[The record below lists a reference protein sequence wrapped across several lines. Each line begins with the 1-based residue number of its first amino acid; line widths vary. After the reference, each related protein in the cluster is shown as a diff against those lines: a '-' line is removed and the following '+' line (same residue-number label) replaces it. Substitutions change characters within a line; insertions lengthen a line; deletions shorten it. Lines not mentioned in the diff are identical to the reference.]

1 MFLKNNLSKKL
12 IGLNKIM
19 KFIIRLFSAL
29 ILTFSYIELAYSKT
43 TKIIIFGD
51 SLIAGY
57 GLVVEDNFVNQLK
70 LKTIEK
76 KINNLT
82 LFNSGV
88 SGETSTGLSNRYK
101 WVLEDN
107 YDGVIILIGANDALR
122 GIDPNLTSQNIEKI
136 LSYLNEKQIP
146 TMLIGMKA
154 PNNLGEIYVNEFNA
168 IYPKLSKKYD
178 TAYYPFFLKDVALK
192 PSLNQRDMIHP
203 NKKGVQIIVNNFFS
217 FFLEFY
223 DSLK

>member
-1 MFLKNNLSKKL
+1 
-12 IGLNKIM
+12 M

-29 ILTFSYIELAYSKT
+29 IITFSYIELAYSKT

-70 LKTIEK
+70 LKTIES
-76 KINNLT
+76 KIKDVT
-82 LFNSGV
+82 FFNSGV
-88 SGETSTGLSNRYK
+88 SGETSTGLLNRYK

-122 GIDPNLTSQNIEKI
+122 GIDPSLTTQNIEKI
-136 LSYLNEKQIP
+136 LSYLKEKQIP

-203 NKKGVQIIVNNFFS
+203 NKKGVKIIVNNFFPY
-217 FFLEFY
+217 FLEFY
-223 DSLK
+223 ESLK

>member
-1 MFLKNNLSKKL
+1 
-12 IGLNKIM
+12 M

-29 ILTFSYIELAYSKT
+29 IITFSYIELAYSKT

-70 LKTIEK
+70 LKTIEN
-76 KINNLT
+76 KINDVT

-88 SGETSTGLSNRYK
+88 SGETSTGLLNRYK

-122 GIDPNLTSQNIEKI
+122 GIDPSLTSQNIEKI
-136 LSYLNEKQIP
+136 LSHLKEKQIP

-203 NKKGVQIIVNNFFS
+203 NKKGVKIIVNNFFPY
-217 FFLEFY
+217 FLEY
-223 DSLK
+223 YESLK

>member
-1 MFLKNNLSKKL
+1 
-12 IGLNKIM
+12 M

-29 ILTFSYIELAYSKT
+29 IITFSYIELAYSKT

-70 LKTIEK
+70 LKTIEN
-76 KINNLT
+76 KINDVT

-88 SGETSTGLSNRYK
+88 SGETSTGLLNRYK

-136 LSYLNEKQIP
+136 LSYLKEKQIP

-203 NKKGVQIIVNNFFS
+203 NKKGVKIIVNNFFPY
-217 FFLEFY
+217 FLEFY
-223 DSLK
+223 ESLK

>member
-1 MFLKNNLSKKL
+1 
-12 IGLNKIM
+12 M

-29 ILTFSYIELAYSKT
+29 IITFSYIELAYSKT

-122 GIDPNLTSQNIEKI
+122 GIDPSLTSQNIEKI
-136 LSYLNEKQIP
+136 LSYLKEKQIP

-168 IYPKLSKKYD
+168 LYPKLSKKYN

-203 NKKGVQIIVNNFFS
+203 NKKGVKIIVNNFFPY
-217 FFLEFY
+217 FLEFY
-223 DSLK
+223 ESLK

>member
-1 MFLKNNLSKKL
+1 
-12 IGLNKIM
+12 M
-19 KFIIRLFSAL
+19 KFIIRLFSTL
-29 ILTFSYIELAYSKT
+29 IITFCYIELAYSKT

-70 LKTIEK
+70 LKTIEN
-76 KINNLT
+76 KINDVT

-88 SGETSTGLSNRYK
+88 SGETSTGLLNRYK
-101 WVLEDN
+101 WVLEDK

-122 GIDPNLTSQNIEKI
+122 GIDPSLTSQNIEKI
-136 LSYLNEKQIP
+136 ISYLKEKQIP

-203 NKKGVQIIVNNFFS
+203 NKKGVKIIVNNFFPY
-217 FFLEFY
+217 FLEFY
-223 DSLK
+223 ESLK

>member
-1 MFLKNNLSKKL
+1 
-12 IGLNKIM
+12 M
-19 KFIIRLFSAL
+19 KFIIRLFYIL
-29 ILTFSYIELAYSKT
+29 IITFCYIELAYSKT

-70 LKTIEK
+70 LKTIEN

-88 SGETSTGLSNRYK
+88 SGETSTGLLNRYK

-122 GIDPNLTSQNIEKI
+122 GIDPRLTSQNIEKI
-136 LSYLNEKQIP
+136 LSYLKEKQIP

-168 IYPKLSKKYD
+168 IYPKLSKKYN

-192 PSLNQRDMIHP
+192 PSLNQRQTHFLDLHEYFLIQSVFFYFH
-203 NKKGVQIIVNNFFS
+203 FS
-217 FFLEFY
+217 F
-223 DSLK
+223 

>member
-1 MFLKNNLSKKL
+1 
-12 IGLNKIM
+12 M

-29 ILTFSYIELAYSKT
+29 IITFSYIELAYSKT

-70 LKTIEK
+70 LKTIES
-76 KINNLT
+76 KIKDVT
-82 LFNSGV
+82 FFNSGV
-88 SGETSTGLSNRYK
+88 SGETSTGLLNRYK

-122 GIDPNLTSQNIEKI
+122 GIDPSLTSQNIEKI
-136 LSYLNEKQIP
+136 LSYLKEKQIP

-154 PNNLGEIYVNEFNA
+154 PNNLGEIYVNKFNA

-203 NKKGVQIIVNNFFS
+203 NKKGVKIIVNNFFPY
-217 FFLEFY
+217 FLEFY
-223 DSLK
+223 ESLK

>member
-1 MFLKNNLSKKL
+1 
-12 IGLNKIM
+12 M

-29 ILTFSYIELAYSKT
+29 IITFSYIELAYSKT

-70 LKTIEK
+70 LKTIEN

-122 GIDPNLTSQNIEKI
+122 GIDPSLTSQNIEKI
-136 LSYLNEKQIP
+136 LSYLKEKQIP

-203 NKKGVQIIVNNFFS
+203 NKKGVQIIVNNFFPY
-217 FFLEFY
+217 FLEFY
-223 DSLK
+223 ESLK

>member
-1 MFLKNNLSKKL
+1 
-12 IGLNKIM
+12 M

-29 ILTFSYIELAYSKT
+29 IITFSYIELAYSKT

-70 LKTIEK
+70 LKTIEN
-76 KINNLT
+76 KINNVT

-88 SGETSTGLSNRYK
+88 SGETSTGLLNRYK

-122 GIDPNLTSQNIEKI
+122 GIDPSLTSQNIEKI
-136 LSYLNEKQIP
+136 LSYLKEKQIP

-168 IYPKLSKKYD
+168 IYPKLSKKYK

-203 NKKGVQIIVNNFFS
+203 NKKGVKIIVNNFFPY
-217 FFLEFY
+217 FLEFY
-223 DSLK
+223 ESLK

>member
-1 MFLKNNLSKKL
+1 
-12 IGLNKIM
+12 M

-29 ILTFSYIELAYSKT
+29 IITFSYIELAYSKT

-122 GIDPNLTSQNIEKI
+122 GIDPSLTSQNIEKI
-136 LSYLNEKQIP
+136 LSYLKEKQIP

-154 PNNLGEIYVNEFNA
+154 PNNLGEIYVSEFNA

-203 NKKGVQIIVNNFFS
+203 NKKGVKIIVNNFFPY
-217 FFLEFY
+217 FLEFY
-223 DSLK
+223 ESLK

>member
-1 MFLKNNLSKKL
+1 MN
-12 IGLNKIM
+12 
-19 KFIIRLFSAL
+19 FIIRLFSAL
-29 ILTFSYIELAYSKT
+29 IITFSYIELAYSKT

-70 LKTIEK
+70 LKTIENR
-76 KINNLT
+76 INDVT

-88 SGETSTGLSNRYK
+88 SGETSTGLLNRYK

-122 GIDPNLTSQNIEKI
+122 GIDPSLTSQNIEKI
-136 LSYLNEKQIP
+136 LSYLKEKQIP

-203 NKKGVQIIVNNFFS
+203 NKKGVKIIVNNFFPY
-217 FFLEFY
+217 FLEFY
-223 DSLK
+223 ESLK

>member
-1 MFLKNNLSKKL
+1 
-12 IGLNKIM
+12 M

-70 LKTIEK
+70 LKTIEN
-76 KINNLT
+76 KINDVT

-88 SGETSTGLSNRYK
+88 SGETSTGLLNRYK

-122 GIDPNLTSQNIEKI
+122 GIDPSLTSQNIEKI
-136 LSYLNEKQIP
+136 LSYLKEKQIP

-168 IYPKLSKKYD
+168 IYPKLSKKYN

-203 NKKGVQIIVNNFFS
+203 NKKGVKIIVNNFFPY
-217 FFLEFY
+217 FLEFY
-223 DSLK
+223 ESLK

>member
-1 MFLKNNLSKKL
+1 
-12 IGLNKIM
+12 M

-29 ILTFSYIELAYSKT
+29 IITFSYIELAYSKT

-70 LKTIEK
+70 LKTIEN
-76 KINNLT
+76 KINDVT

-88 SGETSTGLSNRYK
+88 SGETSTGLLNRYK

-122 GIDPNLTSQNIEKI
+122 GIDPRLTSQNIEKI
-136 LSYLNEKQIP
+136 LSYLKEKQIP

-154 PNNLGEIYVNEFNA
+154 PNNLGEIYVNEFNR
-168 IYPKLSKKYD
+168 IYPKLSKKYN

-203 NKKGVQIIVNNFFS
+203 NKKGVKIIVNNFFPY
-217 FFLEFY
+217 FLEFY
-223 DSLK
+223 ESLK

>member
-1 MFLKNNLSKKL
+1 
-12 IGLNKIM
+12 M

-29 ILTFSYIELAYSKT
+29 IIIFSYIELAYSKT

-70 LKTIEK
+70 LKTTEN
-76 KINNLT
+76 KINDVT

-88 SGETSTGLSNRYK
+88 SGETSTGLLNRYK
-101 WVLEDN
+101 WVLKDN

-122 GIDPNLTSQNIEKI
+122 GIDPSLTSQNIEKI
-136 LSYLNEKQIP
+136 LSYLKEKQIP

-203 NKKGVQIIVNNFFS
+203 NKKGVKIIVNNFFPY
-217 FFLEFY
+217 FLEFY
-223 DSLK
+223 ESLK

>member
-1 MFLKNNLSKKL
+1 
-12 IGLNKIM
+12 M

-29 ILTFSYIELAYSKT
+29 IITFSYIELAYSKT

-88 SGETSTGLSNRYK
+88 SGETSTGLLNRYK

-136 LSYLNEKQIP
+136 LSYLKEKQIS

-203 NKKGVQIIVNNFFS
+203 NKKGVKIIVNNFFPY
-217 FFLEFY
+217 FLEFY
-223 DSLK
+223 ESLK

>member
-1 MFLKNNLSKKL
+1 
-12 IGLNKIM
+12 M

-29 ILTFSYIELAYSKT
+29 IITFSYIELAYSKT

-70 LKTIEK
+70 LKTVEN
-76 KINNLT
+76 KINDVT

-88 SGETSTGLSNRYK
+88 SGETSTGLLNRYK

-122 GIDPNLTSQNIEKI
+122 GIDPSLTSQNIEKI
-136 LSYLNEKQIP
+136 LSYLKEKKIP

-168 IYPKLSKKYD
+168 IYPKLSKKYN

-203 NKKGVQIIVNNFFS
+203 NKKGVKIIVNNFFPY
-217 FFLEFY
+217 FLEFY
-223 DSLK
+223 ESLK

>member
-1 MFLKNNLSKKL
+1 
-12 IGLNKIM
+12 M

-29 ILTFSYIELAYSKT
+29 IITFSYIELAYSKT

-88 SGETSTGLSNRYK
+88 SGETSTGLLNRYK

-122 GIDPNLTSQNIEKI
+122 GIDPSLTSQNIEKI
-136 LSYLNEKQIP
+136 LSYLKEKQIP

-203 NKKGVQIIVNNFFS
+203 NKKGVKIIVNNFFPY
-217 FFLEFY
+217 FLEFY
-223 DSLK
+223 ESLK

>member
-1 MFLKNNLSKKL
+1 
-12 IGLNKIM
+12 M

-29 ILTFSYIELAYSKT
+29 IITFSYIELAYSKT

-70 LKTIEK
+70 LKTKEN
-76 KINNLT
+76 KINDVT

-88 SGETSTGLSNRYK
+88 SGETSTGLLNRYK

-122 GIDPNLTSQNIEKI
+122 GIDPSLTSQNIEKV
-136 LSYLNEKQIP
+136 LSYLKEKQIP

-168 IYPKLSKKYD
+168 IYPKLSKKYN

-203 NKKGVQIIVNNFFS
+203 NKKGVKIIVNNFFPY
-217 FFLEFY
+217 FLEFY
-223 DSLK
+223 ESLK

>member
-1 MFLKNNLSKKL
+1 
-12 IGLNKIM
+12 M

-29 ILTFSYIELAYSKT
+29 IITFSYIELAYSKT

-57 GLVVEDNFVNQLK
+57 GLVFEDNFVNQLK
-70 LKTIEK
+70 LKTIEN
-76 KINNLT
+76 KINDVT

-88 SGETSTGLSNRYK
+88 SGETSTGLLNRYK

-122 GIDPNLTSQNIEKI
+122 GIDPSLTSQNIEKI
-136 LSYLNEKQIP
+136 LSFLKEKQIP

-168 IYPKLSKKYD
+168 IYPKLSKKYN

-203 NKKGVQIIVNNFFS
+203 NKKGVKIIVNNFFPY
-217 FFLEFY
+217 FLEFY
-223 DSLK
+223 ESLK

>member
-1 MFLKNNLSKKL
+1 
-12 IGLNKIM
+12 M

-29 ILTFSYIELAYSKT
+29 ILTFSYIELAYPKT
-43 TKIIIFGD
+43 IKIIIFGD

-57 GLVVEDNFVNQLK
+57 GLVAENNFVNQLK
-70 LKTIEK
+70 LKTIEN
-76 KINNLT
+76 KINDVT

-88 SGETSTGLSNRYK
+88 SGETSTGLLNRYK

-122 GIDPNLTSQNIEKI
+122 GIDPSLTSQNIEKI
-136 LSYLNEKQIP
+136 LSYLKEKQIP

-203 NKKGVQIIVNNFFS
+203 NKKGVKIIVNNFFPY
-217 FFLEFY
+217 FLEFY
-223 DSLK
+223 ESLK

>member
-1 MFLKNNLSKKL
+1 
-12 IGLNKIM
+12 M
-19 KFIIRLFSAL
+19 KFIIGLFSAL
-29 ILTFSYIELAYSKT
+29 ILILTYIELAYSKT

-70 LKTIEK
+70 LKTIEN
-76 KINNLT
+76 KINDVT

-88 SGETSTGLSNRYK
+88 SGETSTGLLNRYK

-122 GIDPNLTSQNIEKI
+122 GIDPSLTSQNIEKI
-136 LSYLNEKQIP
+136 LSYLKEKQIP

-168 IYPKLSKKYD
+168 IYPKLSKKYN

-203 NKKGVQIIVNNFFS
+203 NKKGVKIIVNNFFPY
-217 FFLEFY
+217 FLEFY
-223 DSLK
+223 ESLK

>member
-1 MFLKNNLSKKL
+1 
-12 IGLNKIM
+12 M

-29 ILTFSYIELAYSKT
+29 IITFSYIELAYSKT

-122 GIDPNLTSQNIEKI
+122 GIDPTLTSQNIEKI
-136 LSYLNEKQIP
+136 LSYLKEKQIP

-203 NKKGVQIIVNNFFS
+203 NKKGVKIIVNNFFPY
-217 FFLEFY
+217 FLEFY
-223 DSLK
+223 ESLK

>member
-1 MFLKNNLSKKL
+1 
-12 IGLNKIM
+12 M

-29 ILTFSYIELAYSKT
+29 IITFSYIELAYSKT

-70 LKTIEK
+70 FKTIEN
-76 KINNLT
+76 KINDVT

-88 SGETSTGLSNRYK
+88 SGETSTGLLNRYK

-122 GIDPNLTSQNIEKI
+122 GIDPSLTSQNIEKI
-136 LSYLNEKQIP
+136 LSYLKEKQIP

-168 IYPKLSKKYD
+168 IYPKLSKKYN

-203 NKKGVQIIVNNFFS
+203 NKKGVKIIVNNFFPY
-217 FFLEFY
+217 FLEFY
-223 DSLK
+223 ESLK

>member
-1 MFLKNNLSKKL
+1 
-12 IGLNKIM
+12 M

-29 ILTFSYIELAYSKT
+29 IITFSYIELAYSKT

-70 LKTIEK
+70 HKTIEK

-122 GIDPNLTSQNIEKI
+122 GIDPSLTSQNIEKI
-136 LSYLNEKQIP
+136 LSYLKEKQIP

-203 NKKGVQIIVNNFFS
+203 NKKGVKIIVNNFFPY
-217 FFLEFY
+217 FLEFY
-223 DSLK
+223 ESLK